1 MREQDP
7 QAVIAAFA
15 ADATA
20 LAEDRGTSFA
30 MTANEPR
37 RARFD
42 TEGIRRVLLN
52 IVANS
57 LKFGARGSVLVL
69 ESRVT
74 RGAWRVALTDE
85 GPGVPDADI
94 ERIFSRFVQLG
105 ERKGDEN
112 AGAGLG
118 LAIARSILQ
127 LHGGTIRAEN
137 RTDRSGLRVTFEIPG

>member
-1 MREQDP
+1 
-7 QAVIAAFA
+7 
-15 ADATA
+15 
-20 LAEDRGTSFA
+20 
-30 MTANEPR
+30 
-37 RARFD
+37 
-42 TEGIRRVLLN
+42 VLLN

-105 ERKGDEN
+105 ERKGDDN